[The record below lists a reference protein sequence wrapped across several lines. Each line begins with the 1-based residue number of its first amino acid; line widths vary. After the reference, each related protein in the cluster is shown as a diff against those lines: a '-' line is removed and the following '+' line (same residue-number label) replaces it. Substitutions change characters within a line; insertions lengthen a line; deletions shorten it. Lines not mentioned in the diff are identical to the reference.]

1 MEVRITAGN
10 DRPEIL
16 NNSPNMQELSRW
28 SKFTIGSEDKYF
40 SEYFGLEELNRLM
53 LGRSII
59 VSAPVGSGK
68 TQAFIKTA
76 IKYDDDV
83 VILTNRSSSC
93 LQIKRDVLKE
103 LGVDVR
109 GWSETA
115 IDRAKTN
122 QISVMT
128 YQALSKYE
136 NYQKFRKGTVLI
148 MDEVQYLLND
158 ATFSNIPMQIYD
170 IIRCNLDNTKR
181 VYVSATMEEVA
192 PVIYDIERLDGK
204 KLIPSPQFNFLHSRI
219 DHLYF
224 MIGSWNNLTFRF
236 YEYSDLEKLADT
248 LNQSASENIK
258 SAVFLRSKA
267 RGSLL
272 KEKLNDSQFV
282 YSSEEE
288 QEELNDIVLNER
300 FSSDCLIATKVME
313 NGVSIHDDNIGII
326 VIEEIDPVSFVQ
338 FLGRVRV
345 KRRNPRPLV
354 VMIPDYTA
362 SELKVV
368 SRQCYETL
376 NVIHRVMESPEV
388 CMKYYERYAPFVYY
402 SDNGP
407 RANMLAQT
415 KISLF
420 KKHID
425 TLIEDNEP
433 HAHIRFILRLLGL
446 PETIEDCQFLNYD
459 DISVFKD
466 GVKAAYQKFADSP
479 MLKENRDILA
489 KELIQVVKKTKC
501 YKKKITGSQLQLDT
515 INDIL
520 ANAGITAD
528 ICSLGEAFSLRER
541 SM

>member
-1 MEVRITAGN
+1 MKISLGGGN
-10 DRPEIL
+10 NPPEIL
-16 NNSPNMQELSRW
+16 NYSPNMAELSKW
-28 SKFTIGSEDKYF
+28 TEFTVGSEDEYF
-40 SEYFGLEELNRLM
+40 SEYFGSEELERLEI
-53 LGRSII
+53 GRSII

-68 TQAFIKTA
+68 TQALIKA
-76 IKYDDDV
+76 SIRYSKDV
-83 VILTNRSSSC
+83 IILTNRSSSC

-103 LGVDVR
+103 QGTDVR
-109 GWSETA
+109 DWPDTA
-115 IDRAKTN
+115 IDIGKTN
-122 QISVMT
+122 HISVMT
-128 YQALSKYE
+128 YQALSQYE
-136 NYQKFRKGTVLI
+136 NYPKFRKETLLI

-158 ATFSNIPMQIYD
+158 ATFSNIPMQIQN

-181 VYVSATMEEVA
+181 IYISATMEEVA
-192 PVIYDIERLDGK
+192 PVIYELERLDDER
-204 KLIPSPQFNFLHSRI
+204 LIPSCRPLLLHSRI
-219 DHLYF
+219 HHLYL
-224 MIGSWNNLTFRF
+224 MAGSWNHLSFRF
-236 YEYSDLEKLADT
+236 YEYADLEKLADT

-258 SAVFLRSKA
+258 SAVFLRSKV

-288 QEELNDIVLNER
+288 QEELNAIVLNER
-300 FSSDCLIATKVME
+300 FDSNCLISTKVME

-345 KRRNPRPLV
+345 KRRNPRHLV

-362 SELKVV
+362 SELRMV

-376 NVIHRVMESPEV
+376 KVIHHVMESPEV
-388 CMKYYERYAPFVYY
+388 CMKHYERYAPFVYY
-402 SDNGP
+402 SNYGP
-407 RANMLAQT
+407 RANTLAHK
-415 KISLF
+415 KISLL
-420 KKHID
+420 KNHID

-433 HAHIRFILRLLGL
+433 HSHIRFILRLLGL

-466 GVKAAYQKFADSP
+466 GVQAAYQKFAASP
-479 MLKENRDILA
+479 MLKENRDTLA

-520 ANAGITAD
+520 AHAGI
-528 ICSLGEAFSLRER
+528 ISGIHSLGEAYALTDS
-541 SM
+541 SV